1 MTISFIIPIYNSELY
16 LHKCIESIYN
26 SSLSENDIEV
36 FLVDD
41 SSTDDSVKV
50 AKKLSLQYKNITV
63 IEQNNQNNYGASV
76 ARNIGQEKAKG
87 DYIWFIDSDDY
98 LDSALVG
105 KIKEDIIKNNYP
117 DIFAIQL
124 KLIDGKIMRIECS
137 QPNVKHNV
145 ILKGRDAILS
155 GYQPSSVCAIICKR
169 NLLDNNNLKFYEGIS
184 HEDVE
189 FSMRAVALAQSVYF
203 SDYQAYIYKMH
214 TGSVSKSRTVE
225 RQYFYIIGD
234 MYVALSLQKF
244 AKTLDDI
251 ELQNHILKWSNN
263 ILLNLSLSVKRSN
276 NPLMD
281 NNFKKK
287 VFNDM
292 KKHGVFPLKGPF
304 TSWKI
309 WLLSKLVNLSCIDI
323 INVR

>member
-16 LHKCIESIYN
+16 LNKCIESIYN
-26 SSLSENDIEV
+26 SSLSEKDIEV

-50 AKKLSLQYKNITV
+50 AKNLSLQYKNITV

-76 ARNIGQEKAKG
+76 ARNIGLDKAKG

-105 KIKEDIIKNNYP
+105 KIKEDIVKNNYP
-117 DIFAIQL
+117 DVFAIQL
-124 KLIDGKIMRIECS
+124 KLIDGKTMRIECS

-145 ILKGRDAILS
+145 VLKGRDAILS

-203 SDYQAYIYKMH
+203 SDYLAYIYKMH
-214 TGSVSKSRTVE
+214 TGSVSKSRTME

-244 AKTLDDI
+244 AKTLDDL
-251 ELQNHILKWSNN
+251 ELQNHILRWSNN
-263 ILLNLSLSVKRSN
+263 ILLNLALSVKRSN

-281 NNFKKK
+281 KNFKKK
-287 VFNDM
+287 VFIDM
-292 KKHGVFPLKGPF
+292 NKHGVFPLKGPF

-309 WLLSKLVNLSCIDI
+309 WLLSKLVNLSC
-323 INVR
+323 NVS

>member
-1 MTISFIIPIYNSELY
+1 MTISFIIPIFNSELY
-16 LHKCIESIYN
+16 LKKCVESIFN
-26 SSLSENDIEV
+26 SSLSEVDIEV

-50 AKKLSLQYKNITV
+50 AKELSQQYNSIAV
-63 IEQNNQNNYGASV
+63 IEQNNQSNRGASV
-76 ARNIGQEKAKG
+76 ARNLGLKEATG
-87 DYIWFIDSDDY
+87 DYIWFMDSDDY
-98 LDSALVG
+98 LDSTLVG
-105 KIKEDIIKNNYP
+105 QIIGDIKKYNCP

-124 KLIDGKIMRIECS
+124 KLIDGKITRIECS
-137 QPNVKHNV
+137 QPNVKHNIV
-145 ILKGRDAILS
+145 LKGRDAILS

-169 NLLDNNNLKFYEGIS
+169 EFLDNNKLRFYEGIS

-189 FSMRAVALAQSVYF
+189 FSMRAVALAHSVYF
-203 SDYQAYIYKMH
+203 SDYLAYIYTMH
-214 TGSVSKSRTVE
+214 AGSVSKSRTAE

-244 AKTLDDI
+244 AKTIDDV
-251 ELQNHILKWSNN
+251 ELQNHILRWSNN

-281 NNFKKK
+281 KNFKKK
-287 VFNDM
+287 VFLDM
-292 KKHGVFPLKGPF
+292 KNHGVFPLKGPF

-309 WLLSKLVNLSCIDI
+309 WLLSKLVNLSCIHL
-323 INVR
+323 